1 MRIIYLILVLICPV
15 LLFSQSIKGFKIPD
29 SLRTKNFQYIENA
42 YNKTYQID
50 NDRAELFANIILQ
63 KGKQENNEKQIFEGY
78 YKIARTKN
86 LKGENGFPYADSLI
100 VATSNVNNID
110 YPAKAHILKGI
121 LFNNNSMYKEA
132 LEEYV
137 IALELNK
144 KKNEEQLYYIKKLIA
159 ILKTAT
165 EEYKEALPLFLEHYE
180 YEKLRINTESK
191 DSKTYIASI
200 FSLANIYAKLKDYHN
215 SIKYIDLGIYESR
228 KYNDFSSYNYLT
240 MLKGINQYYL
250 KNLTTADEILSQT
263 LQGFIKNKDYAN
275 LGIIYYYLGKI
286 KYDTDKKNEAI
297 NFFIKADSI
306 SFVSNSYDPNKR
318 DGYEIII
325 DYYKKNGDYKN
336 QLKYVDRLIHSDSI
350 VAINRKNLSKDI
362 LKKYDTPLLMQE
374 KESQIKKL
382 NNKNKIFV
390 WLIAVLLS
398 ITLFFIF
405 IIRKNKLKIKEYER
419 QAKALI
425 EKSSDLPTPLTL
437 DEKNAEKIN
446 NIEKKV
452 DKIILSNNTK
462 FKILISK
469 IDEFESNNGFL
480 KKNLTLDSLAKEFQT
495 NRDYLSKLINELKS
509 KNFSQYLNELRI
521 NFIVEELKSNNRIR
535 KHTIA
540 AIAEDIGYNNSESF
554 TNAFKKITGTLP
566 SYFIKALNEKDTI
579 N

>member
-180 YEKLRINTESK
+180 YEKLRINSESK

-215 SIKYIDLGIYESR
+215 SIKYIDFGIYESR
-228 KYNDFSSYNYLT
+228 KYNDFSSYNYLM

-250 KNLTTADEILSQT
+250 KNLTTADKTLSQT
-263 LQGFIKNKDYAN
+263 LQGFIKNKDNAN

-286 KYDTDKKNEAI
+286 KYDTDKKNVAV

-374 KESQIKKL
+374 KESLIKKL

-452 DKIILSNNTK
+452 DKIILSNDTK

>member
-100 VATSNVNNID
+100 VATKNINNID

-132 LEEYV
+132 LGEYV

-180 YEKLRINTESK
+180 YEKLRINSESK

-215 SIKYIDLGIYESR
+215 SIKYIDLGIYESG
-228 KYNDFSSYNYLT
+228 KYNDFSSYNYLM

-250 KNLTTADEILSQT
+250 KNLTTADKTLSQT
-263 LQGFIKNKDYAN
+263 LQGFIKNKDNAN

-286 KYDTDKKNEAI
+286 KYDTDKKNVAV

-374 KESQIKKL
+374 KESLIKKL

-446 NIEKKV
+446 TIEKKE
-452 DKIILSNNTK
+452 DKIVLSNDPK

-495 NRDYLSKLINELKS
+495 NRDYLSKLINELKN

-521 NFIVEELKSNNRIR
+521 NYIVEELKSNNRIR

>member
-1 MRIIYLILVLICPV
+1 MRKIYLIFVFISPV
-15 LLFSQSIKGFKIPD
+15 LLFSQSIKWFKIPD
-29 SLRTKNFQYIENA
+29 SLRKKNFQYLEKA
-42 YNKTYQID
+42 YNNTYQID
-50 NDRAELFANIILQ
+50 NDKAELFANIILQ

-100 VATSNVNNID
+100 VATKNINNID

-180 YEKLRINTESK
+180 YEKLRINSESK

-215 SIKYIDLGIYESR
+215 SIKYIDFGIYESR
-228 KYNDFSSYNYLT
+228 KYNDLSSYNYLM

-250 KNLTTADEILSQT
+250 KNLTNANKILSQS
-263 LQGFIKNKDYAN
+263 LQGFIKNKDNAN

-286 KYDTDKKNEAI
+286 KYDTDKKNEAV

-336 QLKYVDRLIHSDSI
+336 QLKYVDRLILSDSI

-374 KESQIKKL
+374 KESLIKKL
-382 NNKNKIFV
+382 NNKNNIYV

-425 EKSSDLPTPLTL
+425 ETSSDLSTPLTL
-437 DEKNAEKIN
+437 DEKNADKIN
-446 NIEKKV
+446 NIEKKE
-452 DKIILSNNTK
+452 DKIILSNDPK

-521 NFIVEELKSNNRIR
+521 NYIVEELKSNNKIR

-554 TNAFKKITGTLP
+554 TNAFKKNTGTLP

>member
-215 SIKYIDLGIYESR
+215 SIKYIDFGIYESR
-228 KYNDFSSYNYLT
+228 KYNDFSSYNYLM

-250 KNLTTADEILSQT
+250 KNLTTADKTLSQT
-263 LQGFIKNKDYAN
+263 LQGFIKNKDNAN

-286 KYDTDKKNEAI
+286 KYDTDKKNVAV

-374 KESQIKKL
+374 KESLIKKL
-382 NNKNKIFV
+382 NNKNNIYV
-390 WLIAVLLS
+390 WIIAVLLS

-452 DKIILSNNTK
+452 DKIILSNDTK